1 LAKLCLVAGGAGF
14 IGSNLIRALSGREME
29 IRILDNLS
37 TGRAEDLEGMPV
49 ELVVGDIRDREV
61 VDRVMAGV
69 QIVIA
74 LAAHTGVVQSVEN
87 PAEDMSINVAGTL
100 NLLDAARRHGV
111 ERFIFASTGGAIVG
125 EAVPPVHEEMPP
137 RPVPPYGAGKL
148 AGEGYCSAFWGSYGL
163 KTVPLRFSNI
173 YGPFS
178 YHKGSVI
185 AKFFRQIQSRQPL
198 TVYGDGEQTRDFLFV
213 EDLCRAIIAAL
224 TMDLPFGEPIQLGTG
239 QETSVNTLVH
249 LLRQV
254 VGEQQFPEVRHAP
267 ARPGEVLRNFMNI
280 SRARKFLNFTPTIDL
295 LTGIRKTWEWFP
307 ENCHGEEIRGI
318 DLQALKA
325 MAKPQDSVF
334 CHID

>member
-1 LAKLCLVAGGAGF
+1 V
-14 IGSNLIRALSGREME
+14 E
-29 IRILDNLS
+29 IRVLDNLS
-37 TGRAEDLEGMPV
+37 SGRAEDLDQVPV
-49 ELVVGDIRDREV
+49 ELVVGDIRDRQV

-69 QIVIA
+69 DIVIA

-87 PAEDMSINVAGTL
+87 PAEDMSINVEGAL

-137 RPVPPYGAGKL
+137 RPVSPYGAGKL

-185 AKFFRQIQSRQPL
+185 AKFFRQVQARQAL

-213 EDLCRAIIAAL
+213 EDLCQAIIAAM
-224 TMDLPFGEPIQLGTG
+224 TAELPFGEPIQLGTG
-239 QETSVNTLVH
+239 QETTVNALVH
-249 LLRQV
+249 LMRQV
-254 VGEQQFPEVRHAP
+254 VGEPQFPPVRHAP
-267 ARPGEVLRNFMNI
+267 ARPGEVQRNFMNI
-280 SRARKFLNFTPTIDL
+280 SRARKFLNFAPTTDL
-295 LTGIRKTWEWFP
+295 STGLQKTWEWFR
-307 ENCHGEEIRGI
+307 EQG
-318 DLQALKA
+318 
-325 MAKPQDSVF
+325 PQ
-334 CHID
+334 